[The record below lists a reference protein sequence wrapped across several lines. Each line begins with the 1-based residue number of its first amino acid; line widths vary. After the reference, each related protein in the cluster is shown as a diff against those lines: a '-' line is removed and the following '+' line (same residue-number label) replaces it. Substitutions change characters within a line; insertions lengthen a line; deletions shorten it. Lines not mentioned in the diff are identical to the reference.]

1 MDDGNV
7 KEIATPVYWIPEMK
21 CRLFSLQSF
30 FGENGGDNT
39 EDYKFMVEESHVASS
54 LEKV

>member
-1 MDDGNV
+1 M